1 MNTKTDTKH
10 DPSIAVGLFSAGM
23 FGTVLA
29 ALQGLRIHKMDVS
42 FEFSLWTVI
51 AFLIGFDCLFAYWRF
66 ISAGRDR
73 TPRRMLCGGL
83 VVLIL
88 IVLVA
93 LFRAWWPGRIEK
105 AVQELAGLEVA
116 LCFVGAG
123 LAMVYRIVFAME
135 REDESQ
141 GQRGTDVT
149 G

>member
-1 MNTKTDTKH
+1 
-10 DPSIAVGLFSAGM
+10 
-23 FGTVLA
+23 
-29 ALQGLRIHKMDVS
+29 MDVS

-51 AFLIGFDCLFAYWRF
+51 VFLIGFDCLFAYWRF
-66 ISAGRDR
+66 ISTGRDR
-73 TPRRMLCGGL
+73 TPRRMLYGGL

-93 LFRAWWPGRIEK
+93 LLHAWWPGRIEK
-105 AVQELAGLEVA
+105 AAQDLAGLEVA

-123 LAMVYRIVFAME
+123 LVMVYRMVFAME

-141 GQRGTDVT
+141 DQRGTDVT